1 MKCVYIF
8 NPKSGKQ
15 KHVKM
20 QDYIVKKLLDKF
32 EIVDIRPTKK
42 RGDAQIFANEACGVY
57 DVIVVA
63 GGDGTLN
70 EVINGIAECENR
82 PKIGYIPTGTCND
95 LARSLKIP
103 FNIKKAV
110 KLILSGNSLK
120 HDIFKAND
128 KYGIYVCAFGI
139 FTSAS
144 YAAKQSTKNKFG
156 KLAYYFSGITEIGK
170 TKKFP
175 ITLKTTNLEFTTD
188 IILGIIANGRYCS
201 GYKIDK
207 DADCRDGYVN
217 VILFKEKN
225 PKKISLKTLLTIARL
240 FLFGVTNIKNVKNCS
255 ILKLNHFSINLNETT
270 PVNIDGEQAFK
281 GQFNFE
287 MLNEHIEI
295 FVKENP
301 TQIK

>member
-8 NPKSGKQ
+8 NPNSGKK

-32 EIVDIRPTKK
+32 EVVDVRPTKK
-42 RGDAQIFANEACGVY
+42 RGDASEFAKEACGIY

-70 EVINGIAECENR
+70 EVINGIAENENR

-110 KLILSGNSLK
+110 NVILEGKALK

-128 KYGIYVCAFGI
+128 KYGIYVCAFGL
-139 FTSAS
+139 FTAAS
-144 YAAKQSTKNKFG
+144 YSAQQKVKNKLG
-156 KLAYYFSGITEIGK
+156 KLAYYFSGIKEIGK
-170 TKKFP
+170 AKKFS

-188 IILGIIANGRYCS
+188 IILGIIANGRYVS

-207 DADCRDGYVN
+207 NADCHDGEVN

-225 PKKISLKTLLTIARL
+225 KRSVSLKTLLTICRL
-240 FLFGVTNIKNVKNCS
+240 FLFGVTSIKNVKNCT
-255 ILKLNHFSINLNETT
+255 ILKLSDFSITLNENT
-270 PVNIDGEQAFK
+270 PVNVDGEHGLK
-281 GQFNFE
+281 GPFDFT
-287 MLNEHIEI
+287 MARDHIEI
-295 FVKENP
+295 FVK
-301 TQIK
+301 